1 MAQMG
6 ILDVPLFQLQ
16 SAIGHHPTFEISH
29 GPDPILVF
37 CYVSVIVIALLWL
50 FVENFR

>member
-1 MAQMG
+1 MG
-6 ILDVPLFQLQ
+6 PFTAPFPGIQ
-16 SAIGHHPTFEISH
+16 SALGHHPTFEISH

-37 CYVSVIVIALLWL
+37 CYVSVIIIALLWL